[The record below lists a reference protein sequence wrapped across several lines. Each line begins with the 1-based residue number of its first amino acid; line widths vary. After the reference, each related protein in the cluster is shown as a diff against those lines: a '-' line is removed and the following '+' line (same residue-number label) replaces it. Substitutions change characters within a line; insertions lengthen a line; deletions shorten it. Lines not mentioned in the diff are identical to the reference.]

1 MDIKSEIQNVSQE
14 FEPIFQKEIVFVLNE
29 QKNYSTLE
37 IDIDE
42 YIKNVIQKYSAGGK
56 RIRPFIVNSIS
67 QKGFAHAEL
76 LNTALAIEMFHLAA
90 LIHDDIIDNADKR
103 RNEETIHHALEKH
116 VKNKKDLGRD
126 IAILVGDAFLTHSYR
141 LITHTQNDALIKS
154 FFEMAMRTIRGQ
166 YIDVVGANEDYGNV
180 TKDAVHTRHMLKTAW
195 YTFGSPAYMGLILSE
210 KKYTQN
216 EIDIIIKT
224 ALEIGLL
231 YQIRDDIHDCTNEK
245 SGKKLF
251 GDIFEGQTTWVTLF
265 LKEHYTD
272 IFEESKAFAKL
283 PQTDENIHKLKALY
297 QNIQFQ
303 EPYANEMQK
312 VIQKIDEM
320 PSELDTVKQKFHAIL
335 TLFGL

>member
-1 MDIKSEIQNVSQE
+1 MDIK
-14 FEPIFQKEIVFVLNE
+14 KEIETWTPEFNTIFEKEIRETLKRQVDLYKIENTIDTELEEIVLA
-29 QKNYSTLE
+29 YSH
-37 IDIDE
+37 
-42 YIKNVIQKYSAGGK
+42 GGK
-56 RIRPFIVNSIS
+56 RIRPFIALLVS
-67 QKGFAHAEL
+67 QKDFNDKDV
-76 LNTALAIEMFHLAA
+76 LNTCLALELFHLSA
-90 LIHDDIIDNADKR
+90 LIHDDIIDNADLR
-103 RNEETIHHALEKH
+103 RGKKTIHYFANNFI
-116 VKNKKDLGRD
+116 KNKKTLGTD
-126 IAILVGDAFLTHSYR
+126 IALLVGDVFLTRAFYYAAK
-141 LITHTQNDALIKS
+141 LPEFVQEL
-154 FFEMAMRTIRGQ
+154 FFTMSERTIRGQ
-166 YIDVVGANEDYGNV
+166 YIDVLGANEDYGNV
-180 TKDAVHTRHMLKTAW
+180 TKDAVYTRHMLKTAW

-216 EIDIIIKT
+216 EIDIIIEV

-265 LKEHYTD
+265 LKEHYPD

-283 PQTDENIHKLKALY
+283 PQTDENIDKLKALY
-297 QNIQFQ
+297 QNIDFQ

-312 VIQKIDEM
+312 VIQKIDKM